1 MVCLRIKGIQ
11 CEEAGGQLAPG
22 QSAFCQKICSKI
34 ITSQFCIVLLNED
47 DKNGQLIPNAN
58 VNMEYGLMLGFNKFL
73 IPFQRESHSL
83 PFNVA
88 GLDTVKYNNND
99 FAVKATNAIDIAI
112 YKTRQDHASSTT
124 PNQLI
129 ELFFYPRRRYFH
141 QLKISPK
148 KYISNGIPFWLQSLE
163 RFFWNV
169 IYLFWKFYGIS
180 PRNNHMA
187 LKHA

>member
-1 MVCLRIKGIQ
+1 M
-11 CEEAGGQLAPG
+11 
-22 QSAFCQKICSKI
+22 
-34 ITSQFCIVLLNED
+34 LLNED
-47 DKNGQLIPNAN
+47 DKNDQLILNAN

-88 GLDTVKYNNND
+88 GLDTEKYNNNND

-129 ELFFYPRRRYFH
+129 ELFLLSKKAIFPPIEDIAEKIYFEWDP
-141 QLKISPK
+141 LLASV
-148 KYISNGIPFWLQSLE
+148 S
-163 RFFWNV
+163 
-169 IYLFWKFYGIS
+169 
-180 PRNNHMA
+180 
-187 LKHA
+187 